1 MTTRYTLV
9 IVSLLITGV
18 YAQKPTGGTVTAE
31 VALNGAI
38 NNINIDLVQGARV
51 RYFFGDNLA
60 LRVGFLFDSRRSLD
74 KVYENPDGTGGVGE
88 QKNTYSQFGILPG
101 VEYHFAGGEKL
112 STFAGAYL
120 LFAASGA
127 RVERKNYAGGVYA
140 ANFSQT
146 VDGASS
152 FGNKQTAFGLGLY
165 SGFDWYFTEKL
176 YLGVEWGLL
185 FQSVSVSDVVTETSV
200 GGVTTKTI
208 QAGGAGGGFSTA
220 AIGALRLGY
229 QF

>member
-1 MTTRYTLV
+1 MKARQVLFFG
-9 IVSLLITGV
+9 SLLIAGL

-31 VALNGAI
+31 VAVNGAI

-60 LRVGFLFDSRRSLD
+60 LRVGFIFDTRRQLNKD
-74 KVYENPDGTGGVGE
+74 YENPDGTGGVGE
-88 QKNTYSQFGILPG
+88 EKSTYSQFGLLPG
-101 VEYHFAGGEKL
+101 VEYHFSGGEKL
-112 STFAGAYL
+112 STFAGTYL
-120 LFAASGA
+120 LFATANA
-127 RVERKNYAGGVYA
+127 RTERKNYASGGYTP
-140 ANFSQT
+140 NFSQV
-146 VDGASS
+146 VDGAST

-185 FQSVSVSDVVTETSV
+185 FQSVSVSDVVVETSV
-200 GGVTTKTI
+200 GGITTKTI
-208 QAGGAGGGFSTA
+208 QAGGAAGGFSTS